1 MKLAD
6 IGYGN
11 YAATDKVLAV
21 CTPDAAPVKRLVTEA
36 KENGRAIDVTCGKKT
51 KSVILMENGAV
62 LLCALSP
69 EKAAERISGDDTS
82 EKNDADLRAR
92 NL

>member
-11 YAATDKVLAV
+11 YVASDKVLAV
-21 CTPDAAPVKRLVTEA
+21 CAPDAAPVKRLVAEA
-36 KENGRAIDVTCGKKT
+36 KDNGRAIDVTCGKKT
-51 KSVILMENGAV
+51 KSVILTENGAV
-62 LLCALSP
+62 LLCALVP
-69 EKAAERISGDDTS
+69 EKVAERISGDDTA
-82 EKNDADLRAR
+82 EKNDTEPRVR